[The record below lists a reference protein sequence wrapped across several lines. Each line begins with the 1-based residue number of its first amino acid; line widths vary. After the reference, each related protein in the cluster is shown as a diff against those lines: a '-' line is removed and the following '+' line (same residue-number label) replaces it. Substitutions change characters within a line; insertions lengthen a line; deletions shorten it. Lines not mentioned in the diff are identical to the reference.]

1 MGCATRW
8 TPARRK
14 TDQFFPMTLLAI
26 DNLAISFHTRRG
38 TVRAVRGVSLNLE
51 KGETLGIVGESGSG
65 KSVTC
70 LSLLGLLPKSASVD
84 SGSMRFDGTELV
96 NAPESTFRTIRG
108 KRVGMVFQ
116 DPMSALNPYL
126 RVSTQLTEA
135 LRIHRKLSHK
145 EALDEA
151 VHELE
156 AVGLPDAASRIEN
169 YPHQFSGGQRQRI
182 MIATAL
188 LLRPDLLIADEPT
201 TALDVTVQA
210 QILELLKARQKE
222 LGTAIILIT
231 HNLGVAAALCDRIQ
245 VMYAGRIM
253 ESGLAEDVLNK
264 PAHPYTDALKRSIPS
279 GESGAELVSIP
290 GNPPHPS
297 EAIEG
302 CPFAPRC
309 AFAAQAC
316 SGNVVMEAVAED
328 HRTACLR
335 LLKKEISL

>member
-1 MGCATRW
+1 
-8 TPARRK
+8 
-14 TDQFFPMTLLAI
+14 MTLLDI

-38 TVRAVRGVSLNLE
+38 TVRAVRGVSFSLG

-70 LSLLGLLPKSASVD
+70 TALLGLLPKSASID
-84 SGSMRFDGTELV
+84 SGSMRFDGKELV
-96 NAPESTFRTIRG
+96 GASESVFRTIRG
-108 KRVGMVFQ
+108 RKIGMVFQ

-135 LRIHRKLSHK
+135 LCIHRKLSHK
-145 EALDEA
+145 AALDAA
-151 VHELE
+151 VEELE
-156 AVGLPDAASRIEN
+156 AVGLPDAAARINN

-188 LLRPDLLIADEPT
+188 LQRPDLLIADEPT

-231 HNLGVAAALCDRIQ
+231 HNLGVAAAMCDRIQ

-253 ESGLAEDVLNK
+253 ESGLAEEVLNR
-264 PAHPYTDALKRSIPS
+264 PAHPYTEALKRSIPS
-279 GESGAELVSIP
+279 GEAGAELVSIP
-290 GNPPHPS
+290 GAPLHPS
-297 EAIEG
+297 ETIEG
-302 CPFAPRC
+302 CPFSPRC
-309 AFAAQAC
+309 SFSTQAC
-316 SGNVVMEAVAED
+316 KEACGMETVAD
-328 HRTACLR
+328 SHTTACPR
-335 LLKKEISL
+335 VRSKEISLR

>member
-1 MGCATRW
+1 
-8 TPARRK
+8 
-14 TDQFFPMTLLAI
+14 MTLLAI

-38 TVRAVRGVSLNLE
+38 TVRAVRGVSLSLG

-70 LSLLGLLPKSASVD
+70 MALFGLLPKSASID
-84 SGSMRFDGTELV
+84 SGRIDFDGTELV
-96 NAPESTFRTIRG
+96 GAPEAVFRTIRG
-108 KRVGMVFQ
+108 KRIGMVFQ

-135 LRIHRKLSHK
+135 LRIHGHLSLK
-145 EALDEA
+145 QARDAA
-151 VHELE
+151 VEELE
-156 AVGLPDAASRIEN
+156 AVGLPDAATRIDN

-188 LLRPDLLIADEPT
+188 LQRPDLLIADEPT

-222 LGTAIILIT
+222 LGTSIILIT
-231 HNLGVAAALCDRIQ
+231 HNLGVAAAMCDRIQ

-253 ESGLAEDVLNK
+253 ESGLAEEVLNR

-279 GESGAELVSIP
+279 GESGAKLVSIP
-290 GNPPHPS
+290 GAPPHPS

-309 AFAAQAC
+309 TFSTESC
-316 SGNVVMEAVAED
+316 KGSCGLEAVENS
-328 HRTACLR
+328 HLSACPR
-335 LLKKEISL
+335 VRNKEISLG